1 MNRNCII
8 THSSLLFKFDVTT
21 KSTHKIV
28 DASCARYIFHKNVE
42 SPIWSYMEIRKFQ
55 IFVLVIKKT
64 KLPEIARIVP
74 EWMRIY

>member
-55 IFVLVIKKT
+55 IFVLVIKRQNYQ
-64 KLPEIARIVP
+64 KLQELCLSG
-74 EWMRIY
+74 